1 MVLPTWSR
9 VLATLLTCGSV
20 LIFMLWWQTDSVP
33 VLHVLD
39 GATNDGKTNHAA
51 AGGDFLLGVGRAD
64 ITG

>member
-9 VLATLLTCGSV
+9 VLATLLTCGSA

-33 VLHVLD
+33 VLRVLD
-39 GATNDGKTNHAA
+39 GAMNDGKANHTATQ
-51 AGGDFLLGVGRAD
+51 GDFLLGVGRAD